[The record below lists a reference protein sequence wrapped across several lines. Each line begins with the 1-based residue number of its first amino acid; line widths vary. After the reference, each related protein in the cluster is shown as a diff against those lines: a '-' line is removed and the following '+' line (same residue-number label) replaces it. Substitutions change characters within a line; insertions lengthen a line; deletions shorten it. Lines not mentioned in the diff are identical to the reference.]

1 MKSVYL
7 GFKAY
12 DVHELLCHAVA
23 TVGGYYA
30 HESLEVKLIDTTFVP
45 DEALPENSL
54 HVACGAALANFL
66 RGATRKVVYVACD
79 RPMFWLYSRP
89 GINTLQELNQGSVAT
104 FPDGAPPSKFLQKLL
119 RENDVA
125 PGLLPS
131 RDDIA
136 RLGLLS
142 SNSVDAALL
151 SSHFLPAEV
160 ERTGAKQLA
169 FIGDT
174 LRLPSTGLAVSGDFY
189 DEQPDLVSTMVR
201 IYQRAMTCIFD
212 DDESLLR
219 AALLQCFGKNE
230 TAMDQAVAVIRAC
243 YNPLGYSCDSILQP
257 AIDAMAMAMGMATRN
272 SAELYQFEN
281 TKPNNESVL
290 HEEA

>member
-1 MKSVYL
+1 MNCVYL

-30 HESLEVKLIDTTFVP
+30 DESLEVKLIDTTFVP
-45 DEALPENSL
+45 DEALPENTL
-54 HVACGAALANFL
+54 QVACGAALASFL
-66 RGATRKVVYVACD
+66 HGAKRKVVFVACD
-79 RPMFWLYSRP
+79 RPMFWLYGRS
-89 GINTLQELNQGSVAT
+89 GINTIQELNQGSVAT
-104 FPDGAPPSKFLQKLL
+104 FPDGAPPAKFLQKLL
-119 RENDVA
+119 RENGVA
-125 PGLLPS
+125 PGLLPA
-131 RDDIA
+131 RDDVA
-136 RLGLLS
+136 RLGLLR

-201 IYQRAMTCIFD
+201 IYQRSMKSIFD

-230 TAMDQAVAVIRAC
+230 AALDQAVAVIRAC
-243 YNPLGYSCDSILQP
+243 YNPLGYSCDSLLQP
-257 AIDAMAMAMGMATRN
+257 AIDAMAMGMGLATRD
-272 SAELYQFEN
+272 SAELYEFKN
-281 TKPNNESVL
+281 IKSCNESVL